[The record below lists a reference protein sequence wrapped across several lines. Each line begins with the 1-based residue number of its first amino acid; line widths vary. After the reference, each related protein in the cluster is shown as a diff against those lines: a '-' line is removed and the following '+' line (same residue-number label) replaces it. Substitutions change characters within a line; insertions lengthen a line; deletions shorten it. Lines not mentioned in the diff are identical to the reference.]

1 MNFLVTH
8 VSGRVSWT
16 LPAQSLQPAPTI
28 LTSSAFHTFKHSIYK
43 YKCLPM
49 VHLCISW
56 NSMARFPVSCSKTI
70 LAFCIFVSSITQST
84 VDVNFLVDFAAKF
97 SLNSTLFITDLNS
110 GNVSKV
116 LHNQCIGC
124 ELQ

>member
-1 MNFLVTH
+1 
-8 VSGRVSWT
+8 
-16 LPAQSLQPAPTI
+16 
-28 LTSSAFHTFKHSIYK
+28 
-43 YKCLPM
+43 M